1 MWMIEA
7 NGIRGTANVA
17 DDVPQVVVKLISYF
31 GRRKNSVEI
40 FQLSFDKGLF
50 LPPSQ
55 KVERSSWVSHVV
67 TDDWNDIF
75 NRQTDRTY
83 MENNRLFS
91 RNLRLILSDLTPVMP
106 VIWRHLSCLSFND
119 TFHACQS
126 RHLPCLSSKTHVMP
140 IRTRQQRR
148 QSNKSR
154 KIRNI
159 SYKRPNISN
168 QKLFFTGN
176 NYQLRQCL
184 KIHQQSNILRMEA
197 NAFLLAPL

>member
-75 NRQTDRTY
+75 NQQLIGLIWKTTNYSVGISDSSCQT
-83 MENNRLFS
+83 
-91 RNLRLILSDLTPVMP
+91 
-106 VIWRHLSCLSFND
+106 
-119 TFHACQS
+119 
-126 RHLPCLSSKTHVMP
+126 
-140 IRTRQQRR
+140 
-148 QSNKSR
+148 
-154 KIRNI
+154 
-159 SYKRPNISN
+159 
-168 QKLFFTGN
+168 
-176 NYQLRQCL
+176 
-184 KIHQQSNILRMEA
+184 
-197 NAFLLAPL
+197 